1 VVVGGLVF
9 LAIGL
14 ANGSRVARMLEL
26 NRAIG
31 DTKTGFLIEKTY
43 EDDSLEWRVDGGR
56 GEVGSNRESSCA
68 LAPAVLCVQY
78 YEQLVTRGAAEKT
91 HRVTLFGSPP
101 NLEM

>member
-1 VVVGGLVF
+1 MVVGGLVF

-56 GEVGSNRESSCA
+56 DEVGGDRDTSCTMP
-68 LAPAVLCVQY
+68 PAILRVQY
-78 YEQLVTRGAAEKT
+78 
-91 HRVTLFGSPP
+91 
-101 NLEM
+101 

>member
-1 VVVGGLVF
+1 MVVGGLVF

-43 EDDSLEWRVDGGR
+43 EDDSLERRVDGGR
-56 GEVGSNRESSCA
+56 GEVGGNRESSRA

-78 YEQLVTRGAAEKT
+78 YEQLVTRGPQKKLTE
-91 HRVTLFGSPP
+91 
-101 NLEM
+101 